1 MEPGGEQENN
11 LTFLSSLILS
21 CSGDRDEIIF
31 TENYIRYGPQSLEG
45 HAVSGKPGPF
55 SVCQPHSKHA

>member
-1 MEPGGEQENN
+1 MSRRIII
-11 LTFLSSLILS
+11 TFQSPLILS
-21 CSGDRDEIIF
+21 CSGGRDEIIF
-31 TENYIRYGPQSLEG
+31 TENYIRCGPQCLEG